1 MFGIGEGELLII
13 VLFGFLLFGPDRLP
27 AMGRTIG
34 RMLRQFR
41 HAQEGFTEV
50 VQAEVM
56 DPLQQAMNDPLD
68 ETQQKKYAER
78 QASFDEDADLDE
90 DASAGAKPAK
100 KESFAERK
108 ARLEREKAEA
118 QAQAEAQ
125 AAAAAVELQE
135 AEAAHAQ
142 ELTNQT
148 TAHASDEVT
157 STSNTEAK
165 NAAPSDQATNDADG
179 SSNTAAPGQDKTA
192 APSSARDL
200 YAMKRPSKK
209 AQGGDE

>member
-118 QAQAEAQ
+118 QA
-125 AAAAAVELQE
+125 AAAAVELQE

-148 TAHASDEVT
+148 AAHASDEVT

-165 NAAPSDQATNDADG
+165 NDMPSDQATNDAVQ
-179 SSNTAAPGQDKTA
+179 SSNTAAQGQDKTA

-200 YAMKRPSKK
+200 YALKRPSKK